1 MMELVRIVRTGVAFR
16 RDTLKMLNEYM
27 NKMGMK
33 NRSRIIDEALRLYLS
48 DRGIMIEEGVFGGVI
63 AVYFEHEAEQN
74 LTELQHEFLDI
85 VISNTHVH
93 LDEENC
99 MEAILVKGDIRRIK
113 EFMSKMNGIKGLK
126 AMRSS
131 FFKIM

>member
-1 MMELVRIVRTGVAFR
+1 LAKIVRTGVAFR
-16 RDTLKMLNEYM
+16 EETLKMLNEYM
-27 NKMGMK
+27 DKTGMK

-48 DRGIMIEEGVFGGVI
+48 DRGIMMEEGMFGGVI
-63 AVYFEHEAEQN
+63 AVYFEHEAEQK

-93 LDEENC
+93 LDAENC
-99 MEAILVKGDIRRIK
+99 MEAILVKGDIRKIK
-113 EFMSKMNGIKGLK
+113 EFMLKIEGVKGLK